1 MESIYKTTAMNT
13 IVTAKSEQFQSI
25 YNDRF
30 STLVQTEIT
39 LPKQSFSK

>member
-13 IVTAKSEQFQSI
+13 IVTAKSEQSI

-39 LPKQSFSK
+39 LPQQSFSK